1 MKHIKIFFYNNHT
14 NFDIPKK
21 INTYPV
27 DVIFGNTMSEVKAII
42 NNCQLYVVYTHLADC
57 DIAVPTQQDKD
68 FIQGILNFTKRKEI
82 VAVKDSIWYS
92 ENADR
97 NIIISDTCDFLL
109 ADITAI
115 LTTYLHKVDEFN
127 KKNIKPVEMYSVQNT
142 RNGEIIIKT
151 PNKEE
156 AIKVCDKSPC
166 CVIRTRDNN
175 IVYKSRF
182 GKVDLATSTRILKAR
197 HSQSNGVFSITI
209 S

>member
-27 DVIFGNTMSEVKAII
+27 DVIFGNTMSEVKARI

-127 KKNIKPVEMYSVQNT
+127 KKNIKPVEMYIVQNT
-142 RNGEIIIKT
+142 RNSEVLIKT

-156 AIKVCDKSPC
+156 AISVCDRHPC
-166 CVIRTRDNN
+166 CVIKTRDGT
-175 IVYKSRF
+175 IIYTSRY
-182 GKVDLATSTRILKAR
+182 GRTSLASSIRRAKAKN
-197 HSQSNGVFSITI
+197 SQSNGVFNIKI